1 MHEIKYS
8 NEMSHFVDIPTELRW
23 VTFWH
28 LQKMTWVTLLTFQ
41 LFKLGTQIGWFKSQR
56 WSFLLDD
63 IALKK
68 HCYFGKH
75 SFFRNKH
82 SYWMTYLFQKEAFPL
97 DNIALSKRSITFG
110 WHSSFKK
117 KHFYFKTY
125 NIPNVMS
132 LFVNIPMRW
141 VTYWDYKNE
150 MSMPFG

>member
-1 MHEIKYS
+1 MIFP
-8 NEMSHFVDIPTELRW
+8 NG
-23 VTFWH
+23 WH
-28 LQKMTWVTLLTFQ
+28 SS
-41 LFKLGTQIGWFKSQR
+41 FK
-56 WSFLLDD
+56 
-63 IALKK
+63 KK

-125 NIPNVMS
+125 NIVRRNMWRQKGHNLTSKDMS
-132 LFVNIPMRW
+132 FDVIRQYCVIWLNLWCQKMQIVQIVVRLIVADHQNHSFLRGRGCVSLVRTRLFCARTKSEN
-141 VTYWDYKNE
+141 
-150 MSMPFG
+150 